1 MTTIVQ
7 IDKFGEK
14 NLTTLSK
21 DIFRATD
28 LVILQENKQSKHCK
42 YRIEYFQKLIFFT
55 LDVFKILVM
64 DYCNVSPC
72 HPTALCTLSSSGRS
86 CLCADNLESVLLV
99 SIF

>member
-42 YRIEYFQKLIFFT
+42 YRIEYFQKLIF
-55 LDVFKILVM
+55 L
-64 DYCNVSPC
+64 
-72 HPTALCTLSSSGRS
+72 H
-86 CLCADNLESVLLV
+86 
-99 SIF
+99 